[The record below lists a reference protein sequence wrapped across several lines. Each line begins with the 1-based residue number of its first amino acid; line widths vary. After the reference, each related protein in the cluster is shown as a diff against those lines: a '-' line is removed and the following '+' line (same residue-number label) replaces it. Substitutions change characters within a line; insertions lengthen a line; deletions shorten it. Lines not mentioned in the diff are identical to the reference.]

1 MEMCNMIRRRTG
13 TDRVIHTEEEW
24 IALPFLTVDPKP
36 PPHELCPGLQLP
48 LPIPIPLALALSL
61 PLPLS
66 LSLTIALLV
75 ALAIPLPLPVP
86 SLGPALGHNVKRC
99 RATRHVRR
107 FLLPQNVVR
116 YLPSSEKPNV

>member
-1 MEMCNMIRRRTG
+1 MET
-13 TDRVIHTEEEW
+13 
-24 IALPFLTVDPKP
+24 LLFLTVDPKP

-48 LPIPIPLALALSL
+48 LPIPIPLALTLTF